1 MALSPI
7 LAEKIR
13 LKQVREFIG
22 WERSLVQRESSLPA
36 ERYYA
41 VLLRQGVEV
50 SWFGKTLLL
59 QVSRQGKEDGDNNN
73 SQWLDAVSLSLRGE
87 ASLYLH

>member
-1 MALSPI
+1 
-7 LAEKIR
+7 
-13 LKQVREFIG
+13 
-22 WERSLVQRESSLPA
+22 VQRESSLPA

-41 VLLRQGVEV
+41 VLLRLGVEV

-59 QVSRQGKEDGDNNN
+59 QVSRQGKEYGDNNN